1 MANEDRLI
9 ADNMGLVYKVLHKF
23 KRAQD
28 DDAMSLGME
37 ALLKAIRTYD
47 ADKGVAFST
56 YATVCIYNAIGTYTR
71 SLSAKK
77 RQLTVTSYND
87 YISGTE
93 GDTFEDII
101 GTKESLEDE
110 YIRKEQQSRVFIE
123 FDAVLNTL
131 SDKAKEVI
139 IYWRDSDYTATQV
152 EIGEA
157 VGVSQSY
164 ACRVLSTFR
173 HKLRMKLEE

>member
-1 MANEDRLI
+1 MDNEERLI

-23 KRAQD
+23 NRAYD
-28 DDAMSLGME
+28 DDALSLGME
-37 ALLKAIRTYD
+37 ALLKAVRTYST
-47 ADKGVAFST
+47 DKNVAFST

-87 YISGTE
+87 YISGAD
-93 GDTFEDII
+93 GGTFEDII
-101 GTKESLEDE
+101 GTKESLEEE
-110 YIRKEQQSRVFIE
+110 YIRKERYSSVFE
-123 FDAVLNTL
+123 AFDAVLNTL

-152 EIGEA
+152 EISEA

-164 ACRVLSTFR
+164 ASRVLSTFR